1 MKKPAAALPLDL
13 DECAR
18 AYHRDQVRAQALVDG
33 LSPAE
38 FIREPEPGSWSVGQC
53 LDHLNVQGGLML
65 PRLDR
70 GIEKTRERSGG
81 VGNVT
86 PGVANPIDYGWF
98 DRLFVRSLASVKG
111 RPTQRMRTPRAFVPR
126 SHLTIE
132 GVVQSFLILQ
142 EELLARVERA
152 RGLALSRVRVGSAAT
167 PLIRVR
173 LGAWFAAI
181 AVHQERHLEQA
192 RRAREAIGRPLAAWP
207 QHPMGGGT

>member
-1 MKKPAAALPLDL
+1 MSAAQALPGDL
-13 DECAR
+13 DECVR

-33 LSPAE
+33 LSASE
-38 FIREPEPGSWSVGQC
+38 FTRAPEPDSWSVAQC

-70 GIEKTRERSGG
+70 GIEQARARSGG
-81 VGNVT
+81 TGNT
-86 PGVANPIDYGWF
+86 APGVPNPIEYGWL
-98 DRLFVRSLASVKG
+98 DRLFVGSLAPERG
-111 RPTQRMRTPRAFVPR
+111 RPRRRLRAPKAFTPPA
-126 SHLTIE
+126 HLTID
-132 GVVQSFLILQ
+132 GVVPAFLILQ

-152 RGLALSRVRVGSAAT
+152 RGLTLSRVRVSSAAT

-207 QHPMGGGT
+207 QHPMGGTA